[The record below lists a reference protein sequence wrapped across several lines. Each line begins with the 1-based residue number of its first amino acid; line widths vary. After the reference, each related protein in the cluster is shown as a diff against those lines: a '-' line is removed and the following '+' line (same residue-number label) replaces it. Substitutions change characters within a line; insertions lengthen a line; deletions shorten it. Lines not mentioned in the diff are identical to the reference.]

1 VTGDSQRPGPGIY
14 GLVLA
19 GGHSRRFGQDKAAVE
34 IDDEPMLCR
43 TVSVLQ
49 ASVDRVFVSVR
60 PDQSDDRLRRQFQL
74 IIDQDDSLGPASG
87 IFAAHNC
94 WPDVAWL
101 VIACDMPSLTVD
113 DIRDLIN
120 ARNGRRAATAYR
132 NPDSGLPEP
141 LCAIYEPDTL
151 ARFQR
156 QATVGK
162 GLSPRRLLA
171 DVDVE
176 LLDPQRK
183 GLLSNINTVDDL
195 ATLLGPV
202 DVGKKR

>member
-1 VTGDSQRPGPGIY
+1 MTGDSQRPEPGIY

-141 LCAIYEPDTL
+141 LCAIYEPATL

-156 QATVGK
+156 QVAAGE
-162 GLSPRRLLA
+162 GLSPR
-171 DVDVE
+171 
-176 LLDPQRK
+176 
-183 GLLSNINTVDDL
+183 GLLSGADVRMLEPTEADALKNINTPADL
-195 ATLLGPV
+195 KRLG
-202 DVGKKR
+202 K